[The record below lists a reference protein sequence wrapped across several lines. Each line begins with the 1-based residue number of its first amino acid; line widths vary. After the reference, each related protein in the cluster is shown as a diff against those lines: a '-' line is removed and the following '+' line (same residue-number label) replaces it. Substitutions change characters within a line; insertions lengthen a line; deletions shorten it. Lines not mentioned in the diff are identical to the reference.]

1 MAPTDRPLS
10 RTTSATVDPRYPFWL
25 NTETAASTI
34 RRRISCSCA
43 AETRGIRGR
52 LQGERVLCS
61 PYRTLDECAS
71 NSELTKRMLIL
82 YRRGTRNAK
91 AEGADVQPMGSVRL
105 PLPPSD
111 SSHRRR
117 HRTRVTDAGVA
128 GIQRPQLRRLARQRI

>member
-43 AETRGIRGR
+43 AETRGMGGR

-61 PYRTLDECAS
+61 PYRTLHDCAS
-71 NSELTKRMLIL
+71 DSGLTKRMVIL
-82 YRRGTRNAK
+82 YRRRTRNAG
-91 AEGADVQPMGSVRL
+91 AEGTDVQPMGSVRL
-105 PLPPSD
+105 PLPP
-111 SSHRRR
+111 
-117 HRTRVTDAGVA
+117 TD
-128 GIQRPQLRRLARQRI
+128 RS

>member
-25 NTETAASTI
+25 NTATAASTI

-43 AETRGIRGR
+43 AETRGMCGT

-61 PYRTLDECAS
+61 PYRTNDESAS
-71 NSELTKRMLIL
+71 ETGLTKRMVIL
-82 YRRGTRNAK
+82 YRRTARIAT

-111 SSHRRR
+111 LSHRRR
-117 HRTRVTDAGVA
+117 DRTRVTD
-128 GIQRPQLRRLARQRI
+128 